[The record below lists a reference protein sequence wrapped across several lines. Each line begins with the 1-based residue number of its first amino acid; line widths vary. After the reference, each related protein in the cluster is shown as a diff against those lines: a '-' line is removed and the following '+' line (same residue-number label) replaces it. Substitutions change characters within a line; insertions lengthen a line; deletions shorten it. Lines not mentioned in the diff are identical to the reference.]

1 MFRSIFLTV
10 NQYNFPI
17 FFNAQ
22 CYFQKDI
29 FKHITEHV
37 NVFMITHYFELILFC
52 SGHLCLKQAF

>member
-29 FKHITEHV
+29 FRHITEHV
-37 NVFMITHYFELILFC
+37 NVFIITYYFELILFYFC
-52 SGHLCLKQAF
+52 DLYLKQ